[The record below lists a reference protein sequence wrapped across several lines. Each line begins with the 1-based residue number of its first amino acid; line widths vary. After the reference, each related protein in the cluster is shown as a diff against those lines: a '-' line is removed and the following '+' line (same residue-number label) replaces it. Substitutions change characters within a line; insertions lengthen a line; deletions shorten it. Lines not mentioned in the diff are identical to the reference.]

1 MKKIKRM
8 TCGLLPLLAGAAVLI
23 EHYTVPNAQ
32 AVSGTLPVFI
42 GILMC
47 GVLILTLLSIQ
58 SSSVLNWLRDRSA
71 RYTAIFLIFLVL
83 DVLTQKTGIFGP
95 PMFPSPDRLLAELV
109 LDRSILLDCAG
120 NSLKLLFTGYFW
132 GMLIGLLTGIP
143 AGRSRKARY
152 WIAPILRVLAPIPSV
167 TWMALFFV
175 LSKSLFQ
182 GCVAMV
188 AYSVWYPVA
197 SGIMR
202 GILQVD
208 HAYIEAA
215 QTLGAS
221 SEWKILRYVTLP
233 SVLPCLFQGKLN
245 HRSSLPR
252 SRSENQAG
260 GERGMSQ
267 PTIRKQRIRRSS
279 VKVRLIVFG
288 TLAVLLILFSVFS
301 EQLTPYDP
309 YLQDLSNAK
318 APPSAE
324 HLLGTDRYGR
334 DMLSRVI
341 VGSRTSIFSTLLLV
355 AVITVLGTA
364 VGVFC
369 GWNGRWMDTVL
380 MRISD
385 MFLAFPGLVF
395 ALAVAG
401 SLGGGLQNAILALAA
416 ISWPKYAR
424 IARSQTLAQK
434 ETVWMKAAK
443 LSGSS
448 SGKLIFKHILPNII
462 GPILV
467 TAMLDI
473 GTMMMELAALSF
485 LGLGAK
491 PPTAEWGSMMS
502 DTRSLMTTSPW
513 ITFSPGIAIF
523 ISVMVFNLLGDT
535 IRDYA
540 DPKSRGR

>member
-1 MKKIKRM
+1 
-8 TCGLLPLLAGAAVLI
+8 
-23 EHYTVPNAQ
+23 
-32 AVSGTLPVFI
+32 
-42 GILMC
+42 
-47 GVLILTLLSIQ
+47 
-58 SSSVLNWLRDRSA
+58 
-71 RYTAIFLIFLVL
+71 
-83 DVLTQKTGIFGP
+83 
-95 PMFPSPDRLLAELV
+95 
-109 LDRSILLDCAG
+109 
-120 NSLKLLFTGYFW
+120 
-132 GMLIGLLTGIP
+132 
-143 AGRSRKARY
+143 
-152 WIAPILRVLAPIPSV
+152 
-167 TWMALFFV
+167 
-175 LSKSLFQ
+175 
-182 GCVAMV
+182 
-188 AYSVWYPVA
+188 
-197 SGIMR
+197 
-202 GILQVD
+202 
-208 HAYIEAA
+208 
-215 QTLGAS
+215 
-221 SEWKILRYVTLP
+221 
-233 SVLPCLFQGKLN
+233 
-245 HRSSLPR
+245 
-252 SRSENQAG
+252 
-260 GERGMSQ
+260 MSQ

-279 VKVRLIVFG
+279 VKTRLIVFG
-288 TLAVLLILFSVFS
+288 TLAVLLLLFSIFS
-301 EQLTPYDP
+301 EYLTPYDP
-309 YLQDLSNAK
+309 YLQDLSIAK
-318 APPSAE
+318 ASPSAE

-341 VGSRTSIFSTLLLV
+341 VGSRASIFSTLLLV
-355 AVITVLGTA
+355 VVITVLGTV

-369 GWNGRWMDTVL
+369 GWHGRWMDTVL

-401 SLGGGLQNAILALAA
+401 SLGGGLQNAIIALAA

-448 SGKLIFKHILPNII
+448 TAKLIFKHILPNII

-523 ISVMVFNLLGDT
+523 VSVMIFNLLGDT

-540 DPKSRGR
+540 DPRSRGR